1 MSRPNDLKDARIEFK
16 TSKDIKLLLQEV
28 SNSLGMDLSNFLI
41 STAVQ
46 RAKEIQKEERVLM
59 LSNQEWKNFQEIIN
73 TPQKPTNELKELM
86 KLEGFN
92 DIEDK
97 VANAKSILLA

>member
-28 SNSLGMDLSNFLI
+28 ANSLGMDLSNFLI

-59 LSNQEWKNFQEIIN
+59 LSNQEWINFQEIIN
-73 TPQKPTNELKELM
+73 KPQQPTHTLKELM
-86 KLEGFN
+86 NLEGF
-92 DIEDK
+92 
-97 VANAKSILLA
+97 

>member
-1 MSRPNDLKDARIEFK
+1 MSKPNDLKDARIEFK

-28 SNSLGMDLSNFLI
+28 ANSLGMDLSNFLI

-59 LSNQEWKNFQEIIN
+59 LSNQEWNNFQEIIN
-73 TPQKPTNELKELM
+73 TPQKPTDELKELM
-86 KLEGFN
+86 SLDGFN
-92 DIEDK
+92 
-97 VANAKSILLA
+97 

>member
-1 MSRPNDLKDARIEFK
+1 MSKPNDLKDARIEFK

-28 SNSLGMDLSNFLI
+28 ANSLGMDLSNFLI

-59 LSNQEWKNFQEIIN
+59 LSNQEWSNFEEILN
-73 TPQKPTNELKELM
+73 TPKKPTQTLRNLM
-86 KLEGFN
+86 NLEGFN
-92 DIEDK
+92 
-97 VANAKSILLA
+97 N

>member
-1 MSRPNDLKDARIEFK
+1 MSKANDLKDARIEFK
-16 TSKDIKLLLQEV
+16 TSQDIKTLLQEV

-59 LSNQEWKNFQEIIN
+59 LSNQEWTNFQEIIN
-73 TPQKPTNELKELM
+73 TPQQPTPALKELM
-86 KLEGFN
+86 NLKGF
-92 DIEDK
+92 
-97 VANAKSILLA
+97 